1 VPAHAEALPVAAA
14 PDNIHAT
21 CIALADA
28 AVLIRGPSGSGK
40 SDLALRCLALPS
52 HALWGQSPRLVADDR
67 VLLSREHGQLRA
79 ASPATIR
86 GKLEVRGL
94 GILEFGPVDNVPI
107 RLVADLVTPGEIE
120 RLPDRTTLVTL
131 LGVDVPHL
139 QIAPFEQSAPI
150 KLLLALAPLA
160 RG

>member
-1 VPAHAEALPVAAA
+1 MAAA
-14 PDNIHAT
+14 PDNFHAT

-40 SDLALRCLALPS
+40 SDLALRCLALPA

-67 VLLSREHGQLRA
+67 VLLTNEDGLLRA
-79 ASPATIR
+79 ASPPAIR

-94 GILEFGPVDNVPI
+94 GILEFDPVGNVPV
-107 RLVADLVTPGEIE
+107 RLIADLVTPGEIE
-120 RLPDRTTLVTL
+120 RLPPRPALVTL

-150 KLLLALAPLA
+150 KLLMALAPLA

>member
-1 VPAHAEALPVAAA
+1 MAAA
-14 PDNIHAT
+14 PDNFHAT

-40 SDLALRCLALPS
+40 SDLALRCLALPA
-52 HALWGQSPRLVADDR
+52 HALWGQSPRLVADDQ
-67 VLLSREHGQLRA
+67 VLLTREGGVLRA
-79 ASPATIR
+79 TSPATIR
-86 GKLEVRGL
+86 GKLEVRGV
-94 GILEFGPVDNVPI
+94 GILTFDPVDDVPV
-107 RLVADLVTPGEIE
+107 RLIADLVPSGDIE
-120 RLPDRTTLVTL
+120 RLPGRSALVTM

-139 QIAPFEQSAPI
+139 RIAPFEQSAPI